1 MMEDVIRLLTG
12 VRDIGWGEGLEHFLL
27 KIYGLLFLR
36 SRGYTMMMF
45 EPEIFGLRPDILAVR
60 ILGNSVEIAWVECG
74 GMHKSYGEVKI
85 VLDRLKHLLKR
96 KLDVS
101 YRIFN
106 ISTRGG
112 NLPEYVDGIRVSD
125 YVMKL
130 LRDIYS
136 ICSSES
142 SFITSEEEI

>member
-1 MMEDVIRLLTG
+1 MVEDIIRFLTG
-12 VRDIGWGEGLEHFLL
+12 IRDISRGEGLEHFLL

-36 SRGYTMMMF
+36 SQGYTMVMF

-60 ILGNSVEIAWVECG
+60 ILGNNVEIAWVECG
-74 GMHKSYGEVKI
+74 RMHKSYAEVKG
-85 VLDRLKHLLKR
+85 VLEKLKHLLKR
-96 KLDVS
+96 KLVVN

-106 ISTRGG
+106 ISTRSA
-112 NLPEYVDGIRVSD
+112 NLPEYVDEIKVSD

-136 ICSSES
+136 M
-142 SFITSEEEI
+142 FDPKV